1 MKTHEELWEDYEN
14 AKFTLLMERVTQIE
28 GEELIRE
35 NERLKNDPSAAVPE
49 DLDKK
54 CLKTIHK
61 AFAKQRRRKATATV
75 YRAIQKIA
83 VPVFAIVSLFTVA
96 YAVSPQVRL
105 ATLNFVQ
112 ETSNVATGLTLADVD
127 GKTQGDHD
135 MNSIAGYTISYMPEG
150 FYLANSMSDSRSER
164 KFYENGQDASIMI
177 QVVKTDDV
185 VISIHNIDTEDIDSS
200 EELSINGCDGLLIQ
214 KEARIQLTLADSE
227 NMNFI
232 DVISDNVDI
241 DTLLAV
247 AEGIKAEI

>member
-14 AKFTLLMERVTQIE
+14 AKFALLMERVTQIE

-75 YRAIQKIA
+75 YRAIQKVA
-83 VPVFAIVSLFTVA
+83 VPVFDIVSLFTVA

-112 ETSNVATGLTLADVD
+112 ETSNVATGLTYADVD

-164 KFYENGQDASIMI
+164 KFYENGQDASITL
-177 QVVKTDDV
+177 QVIHTNETA
-185 VISIHNIDTEDIDSS
+185 IHNVDTENTDNS
-200 EELSINGCDGLLIQ
+200 ELITINSYDGVLIE
-214 KEARIQLTLADSE
+214 KEGRIQITLIDIE
-227 NMNFI
+227 HLNFI
-232 DVISDNVDI
+232 DVVSDNVGKEI
-241 DTLLAV
+241 LMEIAK
-247 AEGIKAEI
+247 GIKAEI

>member
-14 AKFTLLMERVTQIE
+14 AKFALLMERVTQIE

-164 KFYENGQDASIMI
+164 NLYENGQDASITL
-177 QVVKTDDV
+177 QVIHT
-185 VISIHNIDTEDIDSS
+185 SETAIHNVDTENTDNS
-200 EELSINGCDGLLIQ
+200 EPITINGYDGVLIE
-214 KEARIQLTLADSE
+214 KEGRIQITLIDIE
-227 NMNFI
+227 HLNFI
-232 DVISDNVDI
+232 DVISDNVDKEI
-241 DTLLAV
+241 LSEIAK
-247 AEGIKAEI
+247 GIKAEI